1 MAKEAKS
8 IGSCPHCGGKILHG
22 KYGYYCTQKC
32 GMRLGKVYG
41 NVLTET
47 QLKAL
52 LSGKQTS
59 YMREGRTTIVLPEVE
74 ENEYMGKTYHQW
86 KTKKE

>member
-22 KYGYYCTQKC
+22 KYGYYCAKKC
-32 GMRLGKVYG
+32 GMCLGKVYG

-47 QLKAL
+47 QLNAL
-52 LSGKQTS
+52 LSGKQTTF
-59 YMREGRTTIVLPEVE
+59 MREGRTTIVLPEVE